1 MGSTFS
7 GIELGKRSLQAHTQG
22 LQTIGHNMS
31 NAATEGYSRQ
41 RVRLSATDPIYMP
54 QLNRE
59 ERPGQ
64 IGQGVDVTMV
74 ERIRDTLLD
83 NRILAQGDETG
94 YWETRD
100 QYLLMVEQIY
110 NEPYDTSVRTLMDKF
125 WDGWQELS
133 VHPEDM
139 SSRQAVL
146 KRSESLIDGINS
158 RYTRLKETRVMLN
171 DDIKVSV
178 GEVNGLLN
186 DISRLNEQIEKSQA
200 LGDNPNDLLD
210 KRDLLVEKLSGFMN
224 VTVDNRDPDEFLIHT
239 QGMHLIQGKQ
249 VNLLKTEPNP
259 LNEGHVDV
267 LWGDTNEPVEIRNG
281 KLAALLE
288 LRDNDV
294 RGEIQ
299 KLDMMTV
306 NFTDMVNEVHR
317 SAFSANGQTGMDFFS
332 EYPFVNNLAGNYD
345 LNGDGEYD
353 HSYVFRINGYNEMDP
368 EQQTGLEGV
377 ITLSGAGG
385 NIEINYHPTDRV
397 SDIVDRINNA
407 GAEVKA
413 FIDRSGHFAL
423 KATHSSDLNNPDF
436 VIRHVEDSGQFLSGY
451 TGILSGSGPE
461 NAYDWNRA
469 DAVDGLRE
477 GDVRYSVAPLAHPSG
492 WLRVNPALQADPT
505 AIASGFGDNERTAL
519 PGDGSAALEMA
530 SLRQKSVMVGQANTF
545 DDYFASS
552 VAEIGLKGEIAQ
564 QANESQQLVMKD
576 LKDFQSSISGV
587 NMDEEMAEMIKFQH
601 GYNAAARFVNEINQM
616 LDTIINRMGV

>member
-7 GIELGKRSLQAHTQG
+7 GIELGKRALQAHSQG

-54 QLNRE
+54 QLNRAE
-59 ERPGQ
+59 TPGQ
-64 IGQGVDVTMV
+64 IGQGVQVTMV
-74 ERIRDTLLD
+74 ERIRDNLLE
-83 NRILAQGDETG
+83 NRILSQGDESG
-94 YWETRD
+94 YWKTRD
-100 QYLLMVEQIY
+100 QYLLMVEQVY
-110 NEPYDTSVRTLMDKF
+110 NEPNDTSVRTLMDKF
-125 WDGWQELS
+125 WDGWEELS

-139 SSRQAVL
+139 SSRQVVL

-158 RYTRLKETRVMLN
+158 RYTRLKETRTMLN

-178 GEVNGLLN
+178 GEVNGLLK
-186 DISRLNEQIEKSQA
+186 DISKLNQQIVKSKA

-210 KRDLLVEKLSGFMN
+210 KRDLMVEQLSGYIN

-259 LNEGHVDV
+259 RNEGHVDINWEESGQAV
-267 LWGDTNEPVEIRNG
+267 NIRNG

-288 LRDNDV
+288 LRDGDV
-294 RGEIQ
+294 REEIQ

-317 SAFSANGQTGMDFFS
+317 DAYSANGQTGIDFFS

-353 HSYVFRINGYNEMDP
+353 HSYVFRMTGFNTMDP
-368 EQQTGLEGV
+368 EQQTGLQGS
-377 ITLSGAGG
+377 ISLAGSAG
-385 NIEINYHPTDRV
+385 NVNIDYYPTDRV
-397 SDIVDRINNA
+397 SDIVDRINNS
-407 GAEVKA
+407 GAEVNA
-413 FIDRSGHFAL
+413 FIDRDGHFTM
-423 KATHSSDLNNPDF
+423 KASHADNMNDPDF
-436 VIRHVEDSGQFLSGY
+436 VIRHIEDSGQFLSAY
-451 TGILSGSGPE
+451 TGMLSGSGPE
-461 NAYDWNRA
+461 NAYDWNQT
-469 DAVDGLRE
+469 DAVLGLRE
-477 GDVRYSVAPLAHPSG
+477 GGVQYSVAPLSHPAG
-492 WLRVNPALQADPT
+492 WIRVNPALQADPT
-505 AIASGFGDNERTAL
+505 AIASGFGDNSRQAL
-519 PGDGSAALEMA
+519 PGDGSAALELA
-530 SLRQKSVMVGQANTF
+530 SLRHKPVMVGQVSSF
-545 DDYFASS
+545 DDYFANS
-552 VAEIGLKGEIAQ
+552 VAEIGLKGEVAQ

-576 LKDFQSSISGV
+576 LMDFQSSISGV
-587 NMDEEMAEMIKFQH
+587 NMDEEMADMLKFQH
-601 GYNAAARFVNEINQM
+601 GYNAAARFVNEINTM

>member
-31 NAATEGYSRQ
+31 NASTEGYSRQ

-74 ERIRDTLLD
+74 ERIRDTLLE

-125 WDGWQELS
+125 WDSWQELS

-139 SSRQAVL
+139 AARQAVL

-178 GEVNGLLN
+178 GEVNSLLQ
-186 DISRLNEQIEKSQA
+186 DIAKLNVQIEKSQA
-200 LGDNPNDLLD
+200 LNDNPNDLLD
-210 KRDLLVEKLSGFMN
+210 KRDLLVEKLSGYMN

-249 VNLLKTEPNP
+249 VNLLVTEPNP
-259 LNEGHVDV
+259 LNEGHVDIV
-267 LWGDTNEPVEIRNG
+267 WERTGEQIDIRNG

-288 LRDNDV
+288 LRDDDV

-299 KLDMMTV
+299 NLDMMTV
-306 NFTDMVNEVHR
+306 NFTDMVNEIHR
-317 SAFSANGQTGMDFFS
+317 EAYSANGQTGQDFFS

-353 HSYVFRINGYNEMDP
+353 HSYVFRINGLNIMDP
-368 EQQTGLEGV
+368 EQQTGLQGT
-377 ITLSGAGG
+377 ITLSGAQG
-385 NIEINYHPTDRV
+385 NVDINYYPTDRV

-413 FIDRSGHFAL
+413 FIDRNGHFAM
-423 KATHSSDLNNPDF
+423 KATHADDMNNPDF
-436 VIRHVEDSGQFLSGY
+436 VIRHIEDSGQFLAGY
-451 TGILSGSGPE
+451 TGILQGSGQD
-461 NAYDWNRA
+461 NAYDWNQQ
-469 DAVDGLRE
+469 DAVLNLRE
-477 GDVRYSVAPLAHPSG
+477 GGVRYSVAPLAHPSG
-492 WLRVNPALQADPT
+492 WLKVNPAMTADPT
-505 AIASGFGDNERTAL
+505 AIVSGLGSIGREAL
-519 PGDGSAALEMA
+519 PGDGSAALEIA
-530 SLRQKSVMVGQANTF
+530 ALRNKNVMLGQSNTF
-545 DDYFASS
+545 DDYFATSI
-552 VAEIGLKGEIAQ
+552 AEIGLKGEVAQ

>member
-31 NAATEGYSRQ
+31 NAATDGYSRQ

-54 QLNRE
+54 QMNRA

-74 ERIRDTLLD
+74 ERIHDTLLE

-94 YWETRD
+94 YWESRD
-100 QYLLMVEQIY
+100 KYLLMVEQIY

-125 WDGWQELS
+125 WDSWQELS

-139 SSRQAVL
+139 PARQAVL

-171 DDIKVSV
+171 DDINVSV
-178 GEVNGLLN
+178 GEVNGLLQ
-186 DISRLNEQIEKSQA
+186 DIAKLNVQIEKSQA
-200 LGDNPNDLLD
+200 LHDNPNDLLD
-210 KRDLLVEKLSGFMN
+210 KRDLLVEKLSGYMN

-249 VNLLKTEPNP
+249 VNLLRTEPNP
-259 LNEGHVDV
+259 QNEGHSDIV
-267 LWGDTNEPVEIRNG
+267 WERTGEPVDIRNG

-288 LRDNDV
+288 LRDQDV

-299 KLDMMTV
+299 NLDMMTV

-317 SAFSANGQTGMDFFS
+317 TAFSSNGQTGIDFFS

-353 HSYVFRINGYNEMDP
+353 HTYVFRINGMNVMDP
-368 EQQTGLEGV
+368 EQQTGLQGQ
-377 ITLSGAGG
+377 ITLAGAAGDVTV
-385 NIEINYHPTDRV
+385 NYFPTDRV
-397 SDIVDRINNA
+397 SDIIDRINNA

-413 FIDRSGHFAL
+413 FLDRDGHMAL
-423 KATHSSDLNNPDF
+423 KATHAEDLNNPDF

-451 TGILSGSGPE
+451 AGILSGSGPE
-461 NAYDWNRA
+461 NAYDWNQQ
-469 DAVDGLRE
+469 DAVLGFRE
-477 GDVRYSVAPLAHPSG
+477 GGVRYSVAPLAHPSG
-492 WLRVNPALQADPT
+492 WLKVNPAVAADPT
-505 AIASGFGDNERTAL
+505 TIVSGLGSNSRQAL
-519 PGDGSAALEMA
+519 PGDGSAALEIA
-530 SLRQKSVMVGQANTF
+530 SLRNKTVMLGQSKTF
-545 DDYFASS
+545 DDYFA
-552 VAEIGLKGEIAQ
+552 ATIADIGLKGEVAQ

-576 LKDFQSSISGV
+576 LKDFQSSVSGV

>member
-31 NAATEGYSRQ
+31 NAATDGYSRQ

-54 QLNRE
+54 QLNRA

-74 ERIRDTLLD
+74 ERIRDTLLE

-94 YWETRD
+94 YWENRD
-100 QYLLMVEQIY
+100 KYLLMVEQIY

-125 WDGWQELS
+125 WDSWQELS

-139 SSRQAVL
+139 PARQAVL

-171 DDIKVSV
+171 DDINVSV
-178 GEVNGLLN
+178 GEVNSLLQ
-186 DISRLNEQIEKSQA
+186 DIAKLNVQIEKSQA
-200 LGDNPNDLLD
+200 LNDHPNDLLD
-210 KRDLLVEKLSGFMN
+210 KRDLLVEKLSGYMN

-249 VNLLKTEPNP
+249 VNLLRTEPNP
-259 LNEGHVDV
+259 LNEGHSDIVWERTGESVD
-267 LWGDTNEPVEIRNG
+267 IRNG

-288 LRDNDV
+288 LRDQDV

-299 KLDMMTV
+299 NLDLMTV

-317 SAFSANGQTGMDFFS
+317 TAFSSNGQTGIDFFS

-353 HSYVFRINGYNEMDP
+353 HTYLFRINGMNEMDP
-368 EQQTGLEGV
+368 EQQTGLQGQ
-377 ITLSGAGG
+377 ITLSGAAGDVTV
-385 NIEINYHPTDRV
+385 NYFPTDRV

-413 FIDRSGHFAL
+413 FLDRDGHMAL
-423 KATHSSDLNNPDF
+423 KATHADDLNNPDF
-436 VIRHVEDSGQFLSGY
+436 VIRHVEDTGQFLSGY
-451 TGILSGSGPE
+451 AGILSGSGPE
-461 NAYDWNRA
+461 NAYDWNQQ
-469 DAVDGLRE
+469 DAVMGFRE
-477 GDVRYSVAPLAHPSG
+477 GGVRYSVAPLAHPAG
-492 WLRVNPALQADPT
+492 WLKVNPAVATDPT
-505 AIASGFGDNERTAL
+505 RIVSGLGSNSRQAL
-519 PGDGSAALEMA
+519 PGDGSAALEIA
-530 SLRQKSVMVGQANTF
+530 SLRNKAVMLGQSSTF
-545 DDYFASS
+545 DDYFA
-552 VAEIGLKGEIAQ
+552 ATIADIGLKGEVAQ

-576 LKDFQSSISGV
+576 LKDFQSSVSGV

>member
-64 IGQGVDVTMV
+64 IGQGVGVTMV
-74 ERIRDTLLD
+74 ERIKDSLLE
-83 NRILAQGDETG
+83 NRILSQGDETG
-94 YWETRD
+94 YWESRD

-110 NEPYDTSVRTLMDKF
+110 NEPYDTSVRTQMDKF
-125 WDGWQELS
+125 WDSWQELS
-133 VHPEDM
+133 IHPEDM
-139 SSRQAVL
+139 SARQAVL

-178 GEVNGLLN
+178 GEVNSLLQ
-186 DISRLNEQIEKSQA
+186 DIAKLNEQIEKSEA
-200 LGDNPNDLLD
+200 LHDNPNDLLD
-210 KRDLLVEKLSGFMN
+210 KRDLMVEKLSGYMN
-224 VTVDNRDPDEFLIHT
+224 ITVDNRDPDEFLIHT

-249 VNLLKTEPNP
+249 VNLLQTKPNP
-259 LNEGHVDV
+259 LNEGHVDIT
-267 LWGDTNEPVEIRNG
+267 WGRTGQPVDIRNG

-288 LRDNDV
+288 LRDDDV

-299 KLDMMTV
+299 NLDMMTV
-306 NFTDMVNEVHR
+306 NFTDMVNDVHKA
-317 SAFSANGQTGMDFFS
+317 AFSSNGQTGIDFFS

-353 HSYVFRINGYNEMDP
+353 HSYVFRINGQNVMDP
-368 EQQTGLEGV
+368 EQQTGLQGT
-377 ITLSGAGG
+377 INLSSNGG
-385 NIEINYHPTDRV
+385 NVEVNYFPTDRI

-413 FIDRSGHFAL
+413 FIDRDGHFAM
-423 KATHSSDLNNPDF
+423 KATHAESMNDPDF
-436 VIRHVEDSGQFLSGY
+436 VIRHIEDSGQFLAGY

-461 NAYDWNRA
+461 NAFDWNQA
-469 DAVDGLRE
+469 DAVLGLRD
-477 GDVRYSVAPLAHPSG
+477 GGVRYSVAPLAHPAG
-492 WLRVNPALQADPT
+492 WIGVNPAIKADPT
-505 AIASGFGDNERTAL
+505 GIVSGFGDNSRQAL

-530 SLRQKSVMVGQANTF
+530 SLRNKSVMLGLNSTF
-545 DDYFASS
+545 DDYFAST
-552 VAEIGLKGEIAQ
+552 VAEIGLKGEVAQ

-601 GYNAAARFVNEINQM
+601 GYNAAARFVNEVNQM
-616 LDTIINRMGV
+616 LDTIINKMGV